1 MRKRRLITALALSLA
16 LAHLSGGMDA
26 MAASPGAPPMPG
38 HAGWTAMAD
47 RRAETAKIISALRGR
62 VRDRVILRKTAHK
75 LATLDDGQFRLIASL
90 SERVAG
96 GGGLAADV
104 ALLLLTALL
113 ILS

>member
-1 MRKRRLITALALSLA
+1 MSRLITALALSLA
-16 LAHLSGGMDA
+16 LTHLGGGSDA
-26 MAASPGAPPMPG
+26 TAAAPGAPPTRS
-38 HAGWTAMAD
+38 TAMAD
-47 RRAETAKIISALRGR
+47 RRAETAKILSALGHR

-75 LATLDDGQFRLIASL
+75 LATMTDGQIRLIASL
-90 SERVAG
+90 SERIAG

>member
-1 MRKRRLITALALSLA
+1 MRMSGLITALALSLA
-16 LAHLSGGMDA
+16 VTHLSGGTDA
-26 MAASPGAPPMPG
+26 MAASPGAPPTPR
-38 HAGWTAMAD
+38 HAGSTAMAD
-47 RRAETAKIISALRGR
+47 RRAETAKIVAALGRR

-75 LATLDDGQFRLIASL
+75 LATLNDGQFRLIASL

-96 GGGLAADV
+96 GGGLTADV

>member
-1 MRKRRLITALALSLA
+1 
-16 LAHLSGGMDA
+16 
-26 MAASPGAPPMPG
+26 
-38 HAGWTAMAD
+38 MAD
-47 RRAETAKIISALRGR
+47 RRAETAKILSALELR

-75 LATLDDGQFRLIASL
+75 LATLNDGEIRLIASL

-96 GGGLAADV
+96 GSGLAADI

>member
-1 MRKRRLITALALSLA
+1 MIMSRQITALALSLA
-16 LAHLSGGMDA
+16 LTHLGGGSDA
-26 MAASPGAPPMPG
+26 TAAAPGAPPTPHHPG
-38 HAGWTAMAD
+38 STAMAD
-47 RRAETAKIISALRGR
+47 RRAETAKILSALGHR

-75 LATLDDGQFRLIASL
+75 LATLNDGQIRLIASL
-90 SERVAG
+90 SERIAG